1 MKDKVSIIV
10 PAYNQSSYLQ
20 ETLQSIH
27 YQTYGSWECIIIND
41 GSTDNTEN
49 VALTWCERDNRFVYN
64 YQENQGLSAARNK
77 GLKLASGDFIQFL
90 DADDLIEENRLNIC
104 FELIRSYNLDGIVS
118 NFMVLDDNSR
128 LIPPFCDLKAE
139 YLDYKSILL
148 DWDSKF
154 SIPIHC
160 GLFKK
165 DLFENFLFPVSLNAK
180 EDWIMWIYLFQNKPR
195 FEFVDKP
202 LAIYRKNSQGMT
214 KDWARMLR
222 ERLNAL
228 LYLERVVDN
237 EDFIILVKELAIQN
251 TEDLIKIKTS
261 YLNLKN
267 SRSNKIIEILKNSPL
282 VMIYKWI
289 KN

>member
-10 PAYNQSSYLQ
+10 PAYNQCSYLQ

-27 YQTYGSWECIIIND
+27 NQTYESWECIIIND
-41 GSTDNTEN
+41 GSTDDTEN
-49 VALTWCERDNRFVYN
+49 VALTWCQRDNRFVYH

-90 DADDLIEENRLNIC
+90 DADDLIEENKLKIC
-104 FELIRSYNLDGIVS
+104 FDLIKSHSLDGIVS
-118 NFMVLDDNSR
+118 NFITLDYNFQ
-128 LIPPFCDLKAE
+128 LTPPFCDLKAD
-139 YLDYKSILL
+139 YLDYKTILL
-148 DWDSKF
+148 NWDSKF

-165 DLFENFLFPVSLNAK
+165 DLFENFLFPVSLKAK
-180 EDWIMWIYLFQNKPR
+180 EDWIMWIHLFQNKSR
-195 FEFVDKP
+195 FEFVDRP

-228 LYLERVVDN
+228 LYLENSVDN
-237 EDFIILVKELAIQN
+237 ENFIILIKELAIQN
-251 TEDLIKIKTS
+251 TEALIKIRTS
-261 YLNLKN
+261 YFNLKN
-267 SRSNKIIEILKNSPL
+267 SRSNKIMEVLKSTPL
-282 VMIYKWI
+282 QSIYNWF

>member
-1 MKDKVSIIV
+1 MPESQLRV
-10 PAYNQSSYLQ
+10 
-20 ETLQSIH
+20 
-27 YQTYGSWECIIIND
+27 
-41 GSTDNTEN
+41 
-49 VALTWCERDNRFVYN
+49 
-64 YQENQGLSAARNK
+64 
-77 GLKLASGDFIQFL
+77 
-90 DADDLIEENRLNIC
+90 EENRLNIC